1 MQELVG
7 KTIVSIKYMSKLH
20 SHTWGW
26 NKRAVIITLDD
37 GTRLIPM
44 MDDEGNDAGSI
55 QVMKWDKETLMP
67 TL

>member
-7 KTIVSIKYMSKLH
+7 KHIISIKYMSKLD
-20 SHTWGW
+20 SHIWGW

-37 GTRLIPM
+37 GTKLIPM
-44 MDDEGNDAGSI
+44 IDDEGNDAGSI
-55 QVMKWDKETLMP
+55 QVMKGDEQTLIP

>member
-7 KTIVSIKYMSKLH
+7 KHIISIKYMSKLD
-20 SHTWGW
+20 SHIWGW